1 MVIQD
6 FRGLKVW
13 QAAMELATEVYT
25 LTHSFPKSEAF
36 GLSSQLQRAVVS
48 IPSNIAEGHAR
59 DSTKEFLRFVSIA
72 MGSLAEV
79 ETQLIIANNLNY
91 IEENKLAELL
101 GKTGEIGRMLRGL
114 QHSLKAKLADSNPSP

>member
-1 MVIQD
+1 MAIQD

-13 QAAMELATEVYT
+13 QAAMELATAVYT

-36 GLSSQLQRAVVS
+36 GLSSQLQRAMVS

-91 IEENKLAELL
+91 IEENKLAKLL
-101 GKTGEIGRMLRGL
+101 GKTGEFGRMLRGL
-114 QHSLKAKLADSNPSP
+114 QHSLKVKLPSP

>member
-1 MVIQD
+1 VAIQT
-6 FRGLKVW
+6 FRDLVVW
-13 QAAMELATEVYT
+13 QVAMELATDVYT
-25 LTHSFPKSEAF
+25 LTHRFPKTEAF

-59 DSTKEFLRFVSIA
+59 DSTKEFLRFISIA

-79 ETQLIIANNLNY
+79 ETQLILANKLNY
-91 IEENKLAELL
+91 IEEETLGALL

-114 QHSLKAKLADSNPSP
+114 QNSLKAKLPKP